1 MAVLKLTRNYKKDT
15 YTIGNLYL
23 DGTWVCNTLEDKD
36 RGLQQTMPLKKIQ
49 ELKVYSKTA
58 IPTGTY
64 KVTLDVVSPG
74 FSSKEFYKTTCKGK
88 LPRLLNV
95 PGFSGIL
102 IHVGNTAVDSAG
114 CILVGYN
121 RTKGKVI
128 ESKKAFAK
136 LYELLEECK
145 KRGENISI
153 IIE

>member
-74 FSSKEFYKTTCKGK
+74 FSSKEFYKTT
-88 LPRLLNV
+88 
-95 PGFSGIL
+95 
-102 IHVGNTAVDSAG
+102 
-114 CILVGYN
+114 
-121 RTKGKVI
+121 
-128 ESKKAFAK
+128 
-136 LYELLEECK
+136 
-145 KRGENISI
+145 
-153 IIE
+153 

>member
-1 MAVLKLTRNYKKDT
+1 M
-15 YTIGNLYL
+15 
-23 DGTWVCNTLEDKD
+23 
-36 RGLQQTMPLKKIQ
+36 
-49 ELKVYSKTA
+49 
-58 IPTGTY
+58 
-64 KVTLDVVSPG
+64 
-74 FSSKEFYKTTCKGK
+74 
-88 LPRLLNV
+88 LNV

-121 RTKGKVI
+121 RTKGKVV